1 MLDVRITGYIVPLAE
16 QPQASLTPVISVEN
30 VADEDALI
38 IGLIRIYR
46 DSTGL
51 MIYDSRLAL
60 TLLEH
65 HTTAN
70 IAALTPFDPPA
81 PADDD
86 YFIKAD
92 LIATS
97 HSPGP
102 PLTVSLGAWHFDI
115 KTPPMGEAP
124 AGHHGTHEDG
134 GSDEIDVTNL
144 PGLLADCQT
153 PCAHH
158 GTHENGGSDEMSLAD
173 LSGLLAD
180 QQTPLAHYH
189 DKHLGLFYETDW
201 LEYSAGLADPWRLLN
216 IASGTHLYGIHGI
229 SPNHPGHLTIRS
241 STTANSGARALIYP
255 TQIMLGGSENTDFI
269 LYIFTTASTTIRLGF
284 HNTSTHADA
293 RDGCYIEMAQVG
305 GVDGVIVG
313 KTANNSVRST
323 TGTNYTLAIDTWYRL
338 RVALNSD
345 ATLVTFTLFAENGT
359 QLWQDTL
366 ATNIPT
372 ARTTG
377 HGIVAT
383 NSGTTQLYL
392 VHIDYQNL
400 AIDRV
405 LVR

>member
-124 AGHHGTHEDG
+124 AGHHVTHEDG
-134 GSDEIDVTNL
+134 GSDEIDVTDL
-144 PGLLADCQT
+144 LGLLADCQT

-158 GTHENGGSDEMSLAD
+158 GTHENGGSDELDCTGLVGACGPMFTAQTLVDAD
-173 LSGLLAD
+173 
-180 QQTPLAHYH
+180 H
-189 DKHLGLFYETDW
+189 
-201 LEYSAGLADPWRLLN
+201 
-216 IASGTHLYGIHGI
+216 I
-229 SPNHPGHLTIRS
+229 SWDLDD
-241 STTANSGARALIYP
+241 
-255 TQIMLGGSENTDFI
+255 GGSAKVTLAGDRTLDNP
-269 LYIFTTASTTIRLGF
+269 
-284 HNTSTHADA
+284 TH
-293 RDGCYIEMAQVG
+293 M
-305 GVDGVIVG
+305 VDG
-313 KTANNSVRST
+313 
-323 TGTNYTLAIDTWYRL
+323 AIYRL
-338 RVALNSD
+338 RVIQD
-345 ATLVTFTLFAENGT
+345 ATGT
-359 QLWQDTL
+359 RTL
-366 ATNIPT
+366 AYGAAYLWPGGVVPALSAT
-372 ARTTG
+372 AG
-377 HGIVAT
+377 AVDIVTWLCDGTSMYCKGAT
-383 NSGTTQLYL
+383 PDLK
-392 VHIDYQNL
+392 
-400 AIDRV
+400 
-405 LVR
+405 